1 MIWLTWRQHRGEA
14 IGVAALLSALGVTAL
29 VTGLPMHRAYAR
41 DGVAACQQA
50 ADPGTG
56 ACMQV
61 IDSFRD
67 QFAGVPMQI
76 AAQLHFLPVIA
87 GILIGVP
94 FLAREYE
101 HGTWQLA
108 WTQAV
113 PRSRWLIAKLA
124 LVLPAI
130 TVAALALSAL
140 LNWWLRPL
148 VPSQF
153 RAERFNYAALVL
165 PTYFL
170 LAVAIGIVA
179 GALIRRTIPAMVATI
194 VVFLPIRLFVE
205 FELRPRFM
213 APVTAVDPVP
223 GSRALVQQ
231 VSDGKNWVLDT
242 FLIGPSGNRLTD
254 AEEYDLFGRG
264 RSVDE
269 AVTAKLGI
277 KEAVTYHPAERFW
290 EFQLI
295 ETAIFGGLA
304 AVLITLVVWRVRR

>member
-14 IGVAALLSALGVTAL
+14 IGIAALLSAIGVVAL
-29 VTGLPMHRAYAR
+29 VTGLPMHDAYAG

-50 ADPGTG
+50 ANRGTG
-56 ACMQV
+56 ACLQV

-67 QFAGVPMQI
+67 QFSAIPMMI
-76 AAQLHFLPVIA
+76 TAQLHFLPVLA

-130 TVAALALSAL
+130 TAAALVLSAL
-140 LNWWLRPL
+140 LGWWLRPL

-153 RAERFNYAALVL
+153 RAERFSYAAPVL
-165 PTYFL
+165 ASYFL
-170 LAVAIGIVA
+170 LAVAIGILA
-179 GALIRRTIPAMVATI
+179 GALIRRTIPAMVATLA
-194 VVFLPIRLFVE
+194 VFLPIRLLVE
-205 FELRPRFM
+205 FQLRPRYL
-213 APVTAVDPVP
+213 APITAVDPVP
-223 GSRALVQQ
+223 GSRDLVRQ
-231 VSDGKNWVLDT
+231 VSNGDNWVLET
-242 FLIGPSGNRLTD
+242 FLIGPAGNRLTD
-254 AEEYDLFGRG
+254 AEEYDLFGG
-264 RSVDE
+264 GVVDE
-269 AVTAKLGI
+269 AATAKLGI
-277 KEAVTYHPAERFW
+277 KQGATYHPAERFW

-304 AVLITLVVWRVRR
+304 VVLIALVVWRVRR